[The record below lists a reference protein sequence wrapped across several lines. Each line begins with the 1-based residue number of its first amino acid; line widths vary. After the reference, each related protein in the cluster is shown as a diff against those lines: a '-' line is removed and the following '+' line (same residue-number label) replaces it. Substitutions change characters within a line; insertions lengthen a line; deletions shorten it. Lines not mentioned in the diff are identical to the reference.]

1 MSVYDELEQCVGF
14 DWDEANES
22 KNWEKHRVSDGEA
35 EEIFFNDPLVAG
47 ADQAHSKKERR
58 YFALGQTD
66 ARRPLFV
73 VFTIRKQLIR
83 VISAREMTKR
93 EMRWYRS

>member
-1 MSVYDELEQCVGF
+1 MSVYDDLEKCIGF
-14 DWDEANES
+14 DWDQGNEG

-47 ADQAHSKKERR
+47 ADQTHSKKERR

-66 ARRPLFV
+66 TGRSLFI
-73 VFTIRKQLIR
+73 VFTIRRQHIR
-83 VISAREMTKR
+83 VISARKMTKR
-93 EMRWYRS
+93 ELRWYQS